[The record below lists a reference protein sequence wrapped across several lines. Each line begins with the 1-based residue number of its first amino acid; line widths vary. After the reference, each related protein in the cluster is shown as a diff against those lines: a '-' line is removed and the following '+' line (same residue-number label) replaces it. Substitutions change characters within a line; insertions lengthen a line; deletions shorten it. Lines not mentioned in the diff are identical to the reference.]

1 MNFSV
6 NKFLLAYLNKK
17 SQIQNER
24 LNTEITQK
32 KAKERSLQ
40 APPFLLC
47 FTFVCIK
54 MYITNF

>member
-40 APPFLLC
+40 APFPTLFHIRL
-47 FTFVCIK
+47 
-54 MYITNF
+54 Y